1 MNNENPIMFIPLQP
15 KPHPPPAI
23 ECFRV
28 EVEKTHVKNSTFV
41 SLRAKCH

>member
-1 MNNENPIMFIPLQP
+1 MDNENPIMFIPLQP

-28 EVEKTHVKNSTFV
+28 EVEKTHVNACEPSVIK
-41 SLRAKCH
+41 